1 MRVGWIIFSIVISS
15 ISWAQT
21 RFTEVGE
28 EVGLTYIY
36 PGNEFQMA
44 GGGVLVIDVDNDG
57 WEDLYQAGGVFN
69 SKLWRNQGGHFLI
82 QLVKSAPR

>member
-1 MRVGWIIFSIVISS
+1 MRVSTVLCCILFSGF
-15 ISWAQT
+15 SWTQT

-57 WEDLYQAGGVFN
+57 WEDL
-69 SKLWRNQGGHFLI
+69 
-82 QLVKSAPR
+82 